1 MKIAILLGTWTIGSL
16 LLGLVVGR
24 LFNVFAARRHAEEEL
39 FARAEEMHNLAAP
52 RGGAAS
58 YPKPVC
64 PALGVPNTTSVPV
77 LRGTGWFFHR
87 PTQQRRRVQ

>member
-1 MKIAILLGTWTIGSL
+1 MKIAILLGSWTIGSL

-24 LFNVFAARRHAEEEL
+24 LFSVFAARRHAEEEL
-39 FARAEEMHNLAAP
+39 FARAEEMRNLAAP

-58 YPKPVC
+58 YSKALP
-64 PALGVPNTTSVPV
+64 LGVPSTTSTPQ
-77 LRGTGWFFHR
+77 LRGAGWFFHR